1 MQRVPDVYRPEK
13 LGGDVFAVG
22 VLALGLNGIDPPAL
36 TTALRL
42 PDNTR
47 VVHLGR
53 VDRKVIEHQDRQRR
67 TERGKQSRGQEVQPL
82 PERVHANIQRLLREG
97 GDPHGR

>member
-67 TERGKQSRGQEVQPL
+67 TERGKQSRGQEVRPL
-82 PERVHANIQRLLREG
+82 CLPGGASVACGRRLRPRTG
-97 GDPHGR
+97 FR